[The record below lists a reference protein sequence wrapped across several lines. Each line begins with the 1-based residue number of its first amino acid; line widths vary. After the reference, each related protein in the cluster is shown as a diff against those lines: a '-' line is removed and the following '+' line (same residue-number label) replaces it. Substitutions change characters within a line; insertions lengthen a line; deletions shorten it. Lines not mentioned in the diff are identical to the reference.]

1 MERNDT
7 PWLEQSEKLVNI
19 WVETEK
25 MWKSWFDL
33 MRSVTTPETLVNA
46 RAEVKDAQPLLD
58 TQAVFVRFLER
69 LTSSSKDRN
78 FLVELGKDWQ
88 PVFNNYADL
97 WQIYEKNLQNLGQF
111 WAEPL
116 RQPLEMA
123 TQAMSGDN
131 ATSPSTNLYWD
142 YQQTFGNFLLSPS
155 LGYTRE
161 FNNKLLK
168 SFDAWTNFYKASF
181 DYQLVLIDVWMRA
194 FEHLVRLA
202 SSQEKGETL
211 QNWRQFQQ
219 VWSKVFDQAFAQTF
233 RSENALQIQGKFL
246 NAAMTYRLHQ
256 QQLMEVF
263 LKMNDLPTRSEVD
276 EMHHSIYELRK
287 EIKSLKKALAQSQR
301 REVS

>member
-7 PWLEQSEKLVNI
+7 HWLEQSENLVNT

-25 MWKSWFDL
+25 MWKSCFDL
-33 MRSVTTPETLVNA
+33 IRSVTTPETLANV
-46 RAEVKDAQPLLD
+46 RADVKEAQPLLGE
-58 TQAVFVRFLER
+58 F
-69 LTSSSKDRN
+69 
-78 FLVELGKDWQ
+78 GKDWQ
-88 PVFNNYADL
+88 TVLNNYVDL
-97 WQIYEKNLQNLGQF
+97 WQIYAKELQNLGQL
-111 WAEPL
+111 WAESL
-116 RQPLEMA
+116 QQSLEMA
-123 TQAMSGDN
+123 TQAIGGED
-131 ATSPSTNLYWD
+131 ATSPPTNLYWD
-142 YQQTFGNFLLSPS
+142 YQQTFGNLLQSPS

-181 DYQLVLIDVWMRA
+181 DYQLVLVDVWMRA
-194 FEHLVRLA
+194 FEQLMRLA

-219 VWSKVFDQAFAQTF
+219 VWSRVFDQAFAQTF
-233 RSENALQIQGKFL
+233 RSENALEIQGKFL

-276 EMHHSIYELRK
+276 EIHRNVYELRK
-287 EIKSLKKALAQSQR
+287 EIKSLKKALAESQR
-301 REVS
+301 SQVS